1 MAHHQLVN
9 NSVYDRAGFLI
20 GNVLRVEP
28 LSAGN
33 FSLVVGHLGQNGT
46 SREIRIDNNYI
57 YKLDSENNAIHVNV
71 QSQGDEAQ
79 ESTHLELVEEQLV
92 VNRQRVKV
100 GEVSIRRVVETEMV
114 QVPIQHEKLVIE
126 RVGESTDPIEVNL
139 NETRLRGTQLNGTDG
154 GTESYERSLQAG
166 SSEMQ
171 SISARGTFAT
181 IGQVLQCL
189 DTMAKLPD
197 PRCDKVR
204 VEMILRQEG
213 PGLKG
218 AVYEFATPE
227 QTRQNL
233 SQLPKSF
240 LDQCSSIR
248 LELFSQDN
256 ALLTIYQDHLARYV
270 TP

>member
-1 MAHHQLVN
+1 MAQHQLVN
-9 NSVYDRAGFLI
+9 NSVYDRAGSLI

-33 FSLVVGHLGQNGT
+33 FSLVVGQLGKDGT
-46 SREIRIDNNYI
+46 SREISIDNNYI
-57 YKLDSENNAIHVNV
+57 HKLDSENNAIHVNV
-71 QSQGDEAQ
+71 QVNVQSQGHEAQ

-114 QVPIQHEKLVIE
+114 QVPIQREKLVIE

-139 NETRLRGTQLNGTDG
+139 NETRINGAEG
-154 GTESYERSLQAG
+154 YKRSLQADT
-166 SSEMQ
+166 SHAMQ
-171 SISARGTFAT
+171 PISARGTFVT
-181 IGQVLQCL
+181 IGQVLECL
-189 DTMAKLPD
+189 GTMAKLPD
-197 PRCDKVR
+197 PRCDKVQI
-204 VEMILRQEG
+204 EMVLHQEG
-213 PGLKG
+213 PGLKA